1 MAVGG
6 HFISIP
12 GLVAAADLSSS
23 QFKTVKLASTAG
35 QVKAVSSTG
44 DVAIGVLQNAPASGV
59 EAEVASEGVVK
70 ALVEASVSAGNFLA
84 PSATGRLKATTSD
97 NRPIIGV
104 AMEGSTTSAGD
115 LIKVLLTGPA
125 RY

>member
-6 HFISIP
+6 HYISIP

-35 QVKAVSSTG
+35 QVKAVAASTDEG
-44 DVAIGVLQNAPASGV
+44 IGVLQNAPKSGE
-59 EAEVASEGVVK
+59 EAQVACLGVVK
-70 ALVEASVSAGNFLA
+70 ALVEASVSAGNFLG
-84 PSATGRLKATTSD
+84 PSATGRLTVAETD
-97 NRPIIGV
+97 NNLNL
-104 AMEGSTTSAGD
+104 AYALEGSTTSAGD
-115 LIKVLLTGPA
+115 IILVQLRGVH